1 MNQYPRKPALIVLL
15 VATVLGVVYVSAWG
29 KIEKLWK
36 KQPSGQSL
44 EAMEAKIEELGKAG
58 GVPAATW
65 RAYADALMEAKQYS
79 KAAAAYKEVLA
90 IEPFQRDA
98 KFQCGLALA
107 MGGDSDG
114 FYNFQK
120 DLVYSEAKL
129 AVDIFE
135 RPETQ
140 SFRKEKRFADLVNEA
155 KNQAMD

>member
-36 KQPSGQSL
+36 KQPDAQSL
-44 EAMEAKIEELGKAG
+44 EAMEANIAELEKKGT
-58 GVPAATW
+58 VPAATW
-65 RAYADALMEAKQYS
+65 SAYANALMNAKEYS
-79 KAAAAYKEVLA
+79 KAAAAFKEVLSV
-90 IEPFQRDA
+90 EPFQHDA

-107 MGGDSDG
+107 MGGDADG
-114 FYNFQK
+114 FYDFQK
-120 DLVYSEAKL
+120 NLIYSEPKL
-129 AVDIFE
+129 AVDIFD

-140 SFRKEKRFADLVNEA
+140 GFRKEKRFADLVNEA

>member
-29 KIEKLWK
+29 KIEQLWK
-36 KQPSGQSL
+36 KQPGGQSVEAL
-44 EAMEAKIEELGKAG
+44 ETKIAEQRKAG
-58 GVPAATW
+58 GVTAATW
-65 RAYADALMEAKQYS
+65 HAYADALVEAKQYS
-79 KAAAAYKEVLA
+79 KAAAAFKELLL

-98 KFQCGLALA
+98 KFQCGLSLALA
-107 MGGDSDG
+107 GDSDA

-120 DLVYSEAKL
+120 DLVYGEAKL
-129 AVDIFE
+129 AVELFD

-140 SFRKEKRFADLVNEA
+140 KYRSEKRFADLVNEA

>member
-29 KIEKLWK
+29 KIETLWK
-36 KQPSGQSL
+36 KHPGGQSV
-44 EAMEAKIEELGKAG
+44 EAMEAKIAELTKTGK
-58 GVPAATW
+58 VPPATW
-65 RAYADALMEAKQYS
+65 RAYADALVEAKQYA
-79 KAAAAYKEVLA
+79 KAAAAFAEVLKA
-90 IEPFQRDA
+90 EPFQRDA

-107 MGGDSDG
+107 MAGDSDG

-129 AVDIFE
+129 AVELFD

-140 SFRKEKRFADLVNEA
+140 RFRSEKRFAELVNEA

>member
-36 KQPSGQSL
+36 KQPSGQSI
-44 EAMEAKIEELGKAG
+44 EAMEAKIAELSKAG
-58 GVPAATW
+58 SVPVATW
-65 RAYADALMEAKQYS
+65 REYADALMGAKEYL

-90 IEPFQRDA
+90 LEPQHDA

-114 FYNFQK
+114 FFDFQK
-120 DLVYSEAKL
+120 GLIYSEPKL

-140 SFRKEKRFADLVNEA
+140 GFRKEKRFADLVNEA